1 MCETIERY
9 GMEKNRQIA
18 IEFIEEG
25 LLHNNIDFIK
35 KYVNENYI
43 QHDAMVEDG
52 RSGLIKLM
60 QVTEFIPFKRTTIL
74 KTIMDQDCIA
84 IIRAI
89 GILFVKV
96 SCIDIVRI
104 ENGLIQEHWDCI
116 QLGDAFTN
124 LIQNNSQVISPEEI
138 KANKDRVI
146 KQIESRTI
154 IADLKKVDTAFNQ
167 LELIKLHQ
175 VFGEG
180 NLVLAVIEWRDKNKV
195 IKSNVIFAIDEMTIS
210 PICILRQNI
219 PQKAKNNN
227 GSF

>member
-1 MCETIERY
+1 
-9 GMEKNRQIA
+9 MENNRQIA
-18 IEFIEEG
+18 IEFIKEG
-25 LLHNNIDFIK
+25 LLHTNYDFIK
-35 KYVNENYI
+35 KYVSETYI

-52 RSGLIKLM
+52 RNGLIKLM
-60 QVTEFIPFKRTTIL
+60 QVTKFIPFKRTTII

-84 IIRAI
+84 IIRSI

-104 ENGLIQEHWDCI
+104 ENSIIQEHWDCI

-124 LIQNNSQVISPEEI
+124 LIQINSQVISLEKI
-138 KANKDRVI
+138 KANKDRVLR
-146 KQIESRTI
+146 QIESRTI
-154 IADLKKVDTAFNQ
+154 IADLKKGDIAFNH
-167 LELIKLHQ
+167 LEFIKLHQ
-175 VFGEG
+175 IIGEG

-195 IKSNVIFAIDEMTIS
+195 IKSNILFTIDEMTIS

>member
-1 MCETIERY
+1 
-9 GMEKNRQIA
+9 MENNRQIV

-25 LLHNNIDFIK
+25 LLHNNIDFVK
-35 KYVNENYI
+35 KYVSETYI

-60 QVTEFIPFKRTTIL
+60 QVTKIIPFKRTTII

-89 GILFVKV
+89 GILFIKV

-104 ENGLIQEHWDCI
+104 ENGIIQEHWDCI

-124 LIQNNSQVISPEEI
+124 LIQKISQVMSLEKI

-146 KQIESRTI
+146 RQIESRTI
-154 IADLKKVDTAFNQ
+154 IADLKRVDTAFNR
-167 LELIKLHQ
+167 LEFIKLHQ
-175 VFGEG
+175 IIGEG
-180 NLVLAVIEWRDKNKV
+180 NLVLAVIEWRNKTKV
-195 IKSNVIFAIDEMTIS
+195 IKSNIIFTIDEMTIS